1 MLRDSIYSDFSGPT
15 GDTRVKGLTFSKFL
29 TLRCNSVLHSRKK
42 KKEGVE
48 RGRTDT
54 FPSLKYRVN
63 GLIVS
68 LCHAVAGMS
77 YFHRGEKNT
86 YSMSRRYLCSHAET
100 RV

>member
-29 TLRCNSVLHSRKK
+29 TLRCDSVLHSRK

-54 FPSLKYRVN
+54 FPSLQYRVN
-63 GLIVS
+63 GLIAS
-68 LCHAVAGMS
+68 LCHVIVGMS
-77 YFHRGEKNT
+77 YLHPGEKNT

-100 RV
+100 GI